1 MWKDILSELMSE
13 LFSPSFNYFYSE
25 VSSIT
30 KYAAESMRKA
40 TCYWTLSNVLTFCF
54 ALHCAELK
62 LLVTSSVPLKFVSA
76 GEENCGPWNV
86 SWILCVELRCIKSF
100 KISTVIAF
108 MTFHLPTLW
117 DFSIQQ
123 SSRIISSCELH
134 CHIISALF
142 WPSQLF

>member
-1 MWKDILSELMSE
+1 MNSCLL
-13 LFSPSFNYFYSE
+13 PSTIFIERSHLLQNMQQNPWE
-25 VSSIT
+25 
-30 KYAAESMRKA
+30 KLR
-40 TCYWTLSNVLTFCF
+40 YWTLSNVLTFCF

-62 LLVTSSVPLKFVSA
+62 LLVTSSAPLKFVSA

-86 SWILCVELRCIKSF
+86 SWILCVELCCIKSF

-134 CHIISALF
+134 CPSISALF